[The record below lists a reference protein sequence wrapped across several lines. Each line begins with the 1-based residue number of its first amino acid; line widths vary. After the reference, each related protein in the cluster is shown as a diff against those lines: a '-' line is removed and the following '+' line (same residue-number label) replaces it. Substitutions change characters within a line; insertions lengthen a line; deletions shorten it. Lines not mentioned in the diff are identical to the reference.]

1 MDNGRVLVVDLDG
14 TLLRSDMLLESFW
27 SATARDWAAPF
38 RAGLALLRGGRAALK
53 DCVARIGPV
62 DSRSLPYDAAV
73 LEHLRQWRA
82 AGGRT
87 ALVTASSQRLA
98 DQVAAHLDLFDE
110 VHGSDGTTNLKGARK
125 AAFLRDRFGA
135 RGFDYAGDAEADLPV
150 WEAAHHAITRT
161 SRADLRR
168 KVEAAM
174 ARRGEPPADA
184 VTHLPAAPVAPAVW
198 MRALRPHQWLKN
210 ALVFVPMLAAHQLTG
225 PTLTQSLL
233 AFAVFS
239 LVASSVYLL
248 NDLLDLAADRA
259 HPRKRLRP
267 LASGAL
273 PLGHGTVLAPV
284 LLLAGLALALP
295 LGAEF
300 VLVMAV
306 YYIATLAYSL
316 ALKRKLIVD
325 ICLLAGLYTLRI
337 AAGAA
342 ATGIE
347 LSVWLLAFSI
357 FFFFA
362 LAAVKRQAE
371 LVDGAAA
378 GTAQAHGRGYR
389 VTDLPLVSS
398 MAIAAGYM
406 SVLVM
411 ALYIYSP
418 EVRILYARP
427 EALWGICLV
436 LLYWVSRMVM
446 VTHRGQMHDDPIVF
460 AVRDRVS
467 VICLGLIV
475 IFATFGGIPRTM

>member
-1 MDNGRVLVVDLDG
+1 MINGPVLVVDLDG

-27 SATARDWAAPF
+27 SATARDPRAPF
-38 RAGLALLRGGRAALK
+38 RAGMALLRGGRAALK
-53 DCVARIGPV
+53 DRLACDGPV
-62 DSRSLPYDAAV
+62 DSRGLPYDAEV
-73 LEHLRQWRA
+73 LDHVRNWRA

-98 DQVAAHLDLFDE
+98 DQIAAHLDIFDE

-125 AAFLRDRFGA
+125 AAFLRDRFGEG
-135 RGFDYAGDAEADLPV
+135 GFDYIGDAEADLPV
-150 WEAAHHAITRT
+150 WEAARRAITVT
-161 SRADLRR
+161 PRAQLRR
-168 KVEAAM
+168 KVEARLAVRQD
-174 ARRGEPPADA
+174 AAADT
-184 VTHLPAAPVAPAVW
+184 VTHLAAAPVAASAW
-198 MRALRPHQWLKN
+198 ARALRPHQWLKN
-210 ALVFVPMLAAHQLTG
+210 ALVLVPMLAAHQLTG
-225 PTLTQSLL
+225 ATVAQSLL

-248 NDLLDLAADRA
+248 NDLLDLSADRA

-273 PLGHGTVLAPV
+273 PLGHGTLLAPV
-284 LLLAGLALALP
+284 LLLAGLGLALP

-300 VLVMAV
+300 VLVMVV
-306 YYIATLAYSL
+306 YYVATLAYSL
-316 ALKRKLIVD
+316 SLKRKLIID
-325 ICLLAGLYTLRI
+325 ISLLAGLYTLRI

-357 FFFFA
+357 FFFFS

-371 LVDGAAA
+371 LVDAAA
-378 GTAQAHGRGYR
+378 SGTAKAHGRGYQ
-389 VTDLPLVSS
+389 VADLPLVST
-398 MAIAAGYM
+398 MAIASGYM

-418 EVRILYARP
+418 EVRALYARP

-436 LLYWVSRMVM
+436 LLYWVSRMAM
-446 VTHRGQMHDDPIVF
+446 VTHRGLMHDDPIVF

-467 VICLGLIV
+467 LICLGLIM
-475 IFATFGGIPRTM
+475 AFGVGGTLL